1 MIFEYNLE
9 LILSKKMFKKSTK
22 IRVKIYGLFI
32 SFTLNLKIF
41 IGWIDSF
48 EHENTN
54 IFYLIQHTYLLFD
67 NIIDFIMHYGIRHSL

>member
-1 MIFEYNLE
+1 MVEFIHLKKKILNTYYLIFEYNLE

-41 IGWIDSF
+41 IG
-48 EHENTN
+48 
-54 IFYLIQHTYLLFD
+54 
-67 NIIDFIMHYGIRHSL
+67 